1 MSKKTYQQPDVR
13 MVMLCASTILA
24 GSTGATG
31 EDIPW
36 ASAKERVFSLGL
48 DDVQDSYCNDDKD

>member
-1 MSKKTYQQPDVR
+1 MMNKKIYLVPQTEVI
-13 MVMLCASTILA
+13 LTEANAILA

-36 ASAKERVFSLGL
+36 ATKERNTIF
-48 DDVQDSYCNDDKD
+48 DEEINNDEN

>member
-1 MSKKTYQQPDVR
+1 MNRKVYFAPQAKVIQ
-13 MVMLCASTILA
+13 LEANAILA

-36 ASAKERVFSLGL
+36 ARAKSRNSFFYDEL
-48 DDVQDSYCNDDKD
+48 DFDEE